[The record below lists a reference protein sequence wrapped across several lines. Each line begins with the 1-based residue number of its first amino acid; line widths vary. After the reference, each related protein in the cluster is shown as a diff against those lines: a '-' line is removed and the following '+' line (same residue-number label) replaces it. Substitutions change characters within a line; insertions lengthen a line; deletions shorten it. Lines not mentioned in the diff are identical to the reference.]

1 MNPREFFQKE
11 TFEINKKDD
20 MTIARR
26 EIEISVR
33 IGEEPHKASAT
44 TVLARH
50 PDIEV
55 FTMRSYCN
63 RDGVVL
69 LLVTTNAVKTSYV
82 LKAAGYQCEAGPVVL
97 IGPINRSGWAAPV
110 GAELANAGIEV
121 LYSYTS
127 HKDRDRH
134 YLVFKT
140 DDDDGAIQ
148 VLTGPAFQSLAGS
161 DFQQDQEIATA
172 EGFSLFQQARR
183 LVLS

>member
-1 MNPREFFQKE
+1 MS
-11 TFEINKKDD
+11 
-20 MTIARR
+20 IARR
-26 EIEISVR
+26 ETEISVR

-44 TVLARH
+44 TVIARY

-69 LLVTTNAVKTSYV
+69 LLVTTDAVKTSHV
-82 LKAAGYQCEAGPVVL
+82 LKVAGFQCEVSPVVL
-97 IGPINRSGWAAPV
+97 IGPINRSGWAAPIGV
-110 GAELANAGIEV
+110 ELANAGIEV

-140 DDDDGAIQ
+140 SDDDRAIQ
-148 VLTGPAFQSLAGS
+148 VLTTGSSFQSLSGS
-161 DFQQDQEIATA
+161 DSPHEQEMATA
-172 EGFSLFQQARR
+172 E
-183 LVLS
+183 